1 MWLIAI
7 DEAGYGPKLGPMVIA
22 ATLWRLPLGDIAG
35 RAEWELPFEPLRVPR
50 RHGGDEIRVDD
61 SKRLFR
67 SGPEGMRR
75 LHTLVTAGYRW
86 IGGSGLNP
94 SCRDGSIAAEDRDDL
109 SREPW
114 YGWMPPLAPV
124 AAETTESIL
133 VGWPAAGVRLV
144 DVQLRVLTAG
154 RFNASLAAGGNKAD
168 LLTRTSLDLIRRLT
182 ERHPS
187 GDRPLEVCCD
197 RHGGRRFYAAAL
209 QEGFPGADVRVES
222 ETAAE
227 SVYRVRHLTWRG
239 GIRFTVRGDR
249 FVPVAM
255 SSLFA
260 KYWRERAM
268 AALNAFFAAE
278 LRPAKIRP
286 TAGYPSDAKRFIAEV
301 SQTCQRLGIADA
313 DWIRVR

>member
-7 DEAGYGPKLGPMVIA
+7 DEAGYGPTLGPMVIA
-22 ATLWRLPLGDIAG
+22 ATLWRLPPGDACR
-35 RAEWELPFEPLRVPR
+35 RAEWELPFGPLKIPR
-50 RHGGDEIRVDD
+50 RHGRDEIHVDD

-67 SGPEGMRR
+67 AGPEGMRR
-75 LHTLVTAGYRW
+75 LHTVVTAAYRW
-86 IGGSGLNP
+86 IGGSPVNL
-94 SCRDGSIAAEDRDDL
+94 SCWDGSIAAEDRDDL

-114 YGWMPPLAPV
+114 HGWMPPLDPV
-124 AAETTESIL
+124 ATKTTEAL
-133 VGWPAAGVRLV
+133 LAGWPSAGVRLV

-154 RFNASLAAGGNKAD
+154 RFNASLSAGGNKAD
-168 LLTRTSLDLIRRLT
+168 LLTRTSLGLIGRLT
-182 ERHPS
+182 DRHPL
-187 GDRPLEVCCD
+187 GDQPLEVCCD
-197 RHGGRRFYAAAL
+197 RHGGRRFYASAL
-209 QEGFPGADVRVES
+209 EAVFSGADVRVES

-227 SVYRVRHLTWRG
+227 SIYRVNHPTWQG

-268 AALNAFFAAE
+268 AAINAYFAAE
-278 LRPAKIRP
+278 LRPATIRP

-301 SQTCQRLGIADA
+301 DRACQRRGIADA

>member
-7 DEAGYGPKLGPMVIA
+7 DEAGYGPTLGPLVIA
-22 ATLWRLPLGDIAG
+22 ATLWRLPLDDAA
-35 RAEWELPFEPLRVPR
+35 RRSEWELPFEPLRVPR

-67 SGPEGMRR
+67 SGTEGMRR

-114 YGWMPPLAPV
+114 YGRMASLAPV
-124 AAETTESIL
+124 ANETTDSLL

-144 DVQLRVLTAG
+144 DVALRVVTAG
-154 RFNASLAAGGNKAD
+154 RFNGSISAGGNKAD
-168 LLTRTSLDLIRRLT
+168 LLTHTSLDLIRRLT
-182 ERHPS
+182 DRHPL
-187 GDRPLEVCCD
+187 GDRPLEICCD
-197 RHGGRRFYAAAL
+197 RHGGRRFYASAL
-209 QEGFPGADVRVES
+209 GAVFPGADVRAES

-227 SVYRVRHLTWRG
+227 SVYRVRHRSWRG

-278 LRPAKIRP
+278 LYPATIRP

-301 SQTCQRLGIADA
+301 RPVCRRLGIADA